1 MVLLHIGA
9 FYLDVDSKRQTIWHA
24 LAPQTRLLCVLL
36 MVLAIVLTPN
46 GHWLTWAIYGTGIL
60 VILLLS
66 KITFLVLLQRL
77 AVESAFVSVVIIG
90 TLFRSGGDVL
100 WQWGWLKITTT
111 GLTILGSVS
120 LKALLS
126 LMLLNLLTL
135 TTSIP
140 ALLHALTV
148 LKMPPLLV
156 AVLASMYRYL
166 AVLIDEFNSMRRAA
180 ISRNLMSGSRR
191 QPVIVGNMIGSLF
204 IRTYERGERVHQAM
218 ISRGYRGLPPIRD
231 LPKTGKRDRVAL
243 ALAALFALLGQVV
256 YLNN

>member
-1 MVLLHIGA
+1 MLLLHIGA
-9 FYLDVDSKRQTIWHA
+9 FHLDVDSKRRTVWHE

-36 MVLAIVLTPN
+36 MVLAIALTPN
-46 GHWLTWAIYGTGIL
+46 GQWLTWAIYAIGIL

-66 KITFLVLLQRL
+66 QITFLVLLKRL

-90 TLFRSGGDVL
+90 TLFRDGGDVL
-100 WQWGWLKITTT
+100 WQWGWLQITTT

-126 LMLLNLLTL
+126 LILLNLLTL

-180 ISRNLMSGSRR
+180 ISRNLMNGGRWQR
-191 QPVIVGNMIGSLF
+191 VVVGNLIGSLF
-204 IRTYERGERVHQAM
+204 IRTYERGERIHQAM
-218 ISRGYRGLPPIRD
+218 LSRGYQGLPPIKE
-231 LPKTGKRDRVAL
+231 LPKTGNRDKL
-243 ALAALFALLGQVV
+243 AITLTALFTLLGQAIA
-256 YLNN
+256 